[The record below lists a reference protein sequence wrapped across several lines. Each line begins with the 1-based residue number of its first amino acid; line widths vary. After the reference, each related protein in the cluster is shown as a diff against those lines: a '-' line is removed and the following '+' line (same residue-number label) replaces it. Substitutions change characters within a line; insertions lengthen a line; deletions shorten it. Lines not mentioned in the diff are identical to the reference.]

1 MSQQSTRTIKQPI
14 INFHKINSIK
24 FLKLSSKIFQTLA
37 LYKFKFSKTMVGR
50 HATMQLFNGYQ
61 NKKYQ
66 QIKNCYSMV
75 LILMVKMEYINQDLI
90 RDMLVK
96 MVLILELE
104 YILLIL
110 QLYQQVTPDLI
121 IMAIAICL
129 FVG

>member
-24 FLKLSSKIFQTLA
+24 FLKLSSKIFQKLA
-37 LYKFKFSKTMVGR
+37 LYKFKFSKIMVGK

-75 LILMVKMEYINQDLI
+75 LILMVKMEYINRDLI

-96 MVLILELE
+96 MVLILELV

-110 QLYQQVTPDLI
+110 QLYQQGTPNQI
-121 IMAIAICL
+121 IMVIAICL

>member
-1 MSQQSTRTIKQPI
+1 M
-14 INFHKINSIK
+14 
-24 FLKLSSKIFQTLA
+24 LA
-37 LYKFKFSKTMVGR
+37 LYKFKFSKTTVGR

-75 LILMVKMEYINQDLI
+75 LILMVKMEYINRDLI

-110 QLYQQVTPDLI
+110 QLYQQVTLNLI
-121 IMAIAICL
+121 IMDIAICL

>member
-1 MSQQSTRTIKQPI
+1 MSQQSTKTIKQPI

-37 LYKFKFSKTMVGR
+37 LYKFKSSKTMAGK

-75 LILMVKMEYINQDLI
+75 LILMVKMEYTNQDLI
-90 RDMLVK
+90 QDMLVK
-96 MVLILELE
+96 TVLILELA
-104 YILLIL
+104 YILLIM
-110 QLYQQVTPDLI
+110 QLYQQGMPNPI
-121 IMAIAICL
+121 IMVIAICSC
-129 FVG
+129 VG

>member
-1 MSQQSTRTIKQPI
+1 
-14 INFHKINSIK
+14 
-24 FLKLSSKIFQTLA
+24 
-37 LYKFKFSKTMVGR
+37 
-50 HATMQLFNGYQ
+50 MQLFNGYQ

-66 QIKNCYSMV
+66 QIKNYYSMV
-75 LILMVKMEYINQDLI
+75 LILMVKMEYINRDLI

-110 QLYQQVTPDLI
+110 QLYQQVTLNLI
-121 IMAIAICL
+121 IMDIAICL